1 MGGGRKGRGRMEGGR
16 MGELWGLNRESSFLK
31 LGSDWL
37 IHDHQPGTGNQADFH
52 GLLFIFYLH

>member
-1 MGGGRKGRGRMEGGR
+1 

-52 GLLFIFYLH
+52 GLLFIFYLQIVIFAPQTKQADV